1 MSRHVLPTAP
11 SPTTTHLRTREPP
24 ELVRTSCLFRRI
36 HLSGK
41 SDGRFGMFLMWA
53 GIESIEVD
61 FVAGVLTAQS
71 RTIGIG
77 DVVMGKL

>member
-1 MSRHVLPTAP
+1 M
-11 SPTTTHLRTREPP
+11 
-24 ELVRTSCLFRRI
+24 FRRI

-71 RTIGIG
+71 RTIDIG
-77 DVVMGKL
+77 DVVVGKL